1 MTTGNNFHPPP
12 VELTIL
18 MPCLNEAETVGTCV
32 RKARDFLER
41 TQTDGEVLVADNGS
55 NDGSAEVALAAGARV
70 VSVPTRGN
78 GAALHGGIRSAAG
91 KYIIMADADDS
102 YDFLHLDPF
111 LEQLRSGADLVIGNR
126 FAGGIA
132 PGAMPFLHRYVG
144 NPGFSLIGRLF
155 FHTKVRDF
163 HCGLRGFRADKFR
176 ELGMS
181 ALGFEFCSEM
191 VIKAAFQGWT
201 VTEVPTTLSPDGRSR
216 KPHLKTWRDGFRHL
230 RFFLLFSPRWLF
242 FYPGLALMM
251 LGVILGTLVTV
262 ISSGLSLGNL
272 NFDVDSLVGALG
284 MVLVGYQAVIFAVL
298 TALYASSEGFMVG
311 GKWTRR
317 ARALRHGWIAT
328 ASLMLMLAG
337 VAGLIISLE
346 HWYSDQFGTVDP
358 RQVLRIVVPSV
369 AALAVGAQ
377 TLTATLF
384 AGILQIRHET
394 PHIEFCEVL
403 PPPEANPDPVAR
415 RRRQNPI
422 QVSPASW
429 MSEGSTPAGGNRA
442 GAEGSHV
449 GPGRAASDP

>member
-1 MTTGNNFHPPP
+1 MG
-12 VELTIL
+12 
-18 MPCLNEAETVGTCV
+18 
-32 RKARDFLER
+32 D
-41 TQTDGEVLVADNGS
+41 
-55 NDGSAEVALAAGARV
+55 
-70 VSVPTRGN
+70 
-78 GAALHGGIRSAAG
+78 
-91 KYIIMADADDS
+91 
-102 YDFLHLDPF
+102 
-111 LEQLRSGADLVIGNR
+111 R

-144 NPGFSLIGRLF
+144 NPWFSFMGRLF

-201 VTEVPTTLSPDGRSR
+201 VAEVPTTLSPDGRSR

-242 FYPGLALMM
+242 FYPGLALMLM
-251 LGVILGTLVTV
+251 GAILGAFVTV
-262 ISSGLSLGNL
+262 LPGGLNVGSL

-311 GKWTRR
+311 GRWTRR

-328 ASLMLMLAG
+328 VSLILMLAG
-337 VAGLIISLE
+337 VAGLIISVQ
-346 HWYSDQFGTVDP
+346 HWYSDQFGKVDP
-358 RQVLRIVVPSV
+358 REVLRMVVPSV

-394 PHIEFCEVL
+394 PHVESYDVL
-403 PPPEANPDPVAR
+403 PPGPPEANPGPVPCR
-415 RRRQNPI
+415 RLESPI

-429 MSEGSTPAGGNRA
+429 VSEASTPGRGNWA
-442 GAEGSHV
+442 GAEGSRV
-449 GPGRAASDP
+449 GPGFAASDP

>member
-1 MTTGNNFHPPP
+1 MTTDEQFQSP

-18 MPCLNEAETVGTCV
+18 MPCLNEAETVGSCV
-32 RKARDFLER
+32 RKAREFLGR
-41 TQTDGEVLVADNGS
+41 HSIAGEVLVADNGS
-55 NDGSAEVALAAGARV
+55 SDGSVEVALAAGARV

-78 GAALHGGIRSAAG
+78 GAALHGGVRSAAG

-102 YDFLHLDPF
+102 YDFLHLEPF
-111 LEQLRSGADLVIGNR
+111 LEQLRAGADLVMGDR

-144 NPGFSLIGRLF
+144 NPGFSFLGRLL

-163 HCGLRGFRADKFR
+163 HCGLRGFRADKFP

-201 VTEVPTTLSPDGRSR
+201 VVEVPTTLSPDGRSR

-242 FYPGLALMM
+242 FYPGLALMLM
-251 LGVILGTLVTV
+251 GTILGALVTV
-262 ISSGLSLGNL
+262 RPGGLNLGNL

-298 TALYASSEGFMVG
+298 TALYASSEGFLVG
-311 GKWTRR
+311 GTWTRR
-317 ARALRHGWIAT
+317 VRAIRHGWIAT
-328 ASLMLMLAG
+328 ISLMLMLAG
-337 VAGLIISLE
+337 VAGLVISLQ
-346 HWYSDQFGTVDP
+346 HWSSNQFGVVDP
-358 RQVLRIVVPSV
+358 RHVLRTVVPSV

-377 TLTATLF
+377 TLFATLF

-394 PHIEFCEVL
+394 PHLEVYDIL
-403 PPPEANPDPVAR
+403 SPVVPEAIPGPVLGTR
-415 RRRQNPI
+415 SERPI
-422 QVSPASW
+422 QVSPAGW
-429 MSEGSTPAGGNRA
+429 MSAASTPGGGTEPA
-442 GAEGSHV
+442 QIAHE
-449 GPGRAASDP
+449 

>member
-1 MTTGNNFHPPP
+1 MTTGDHFDSP

-41 TQTDGEVLVADNGS
+41 HEIAGEVLVADNGS
-55 NDGSAEVALAAGARV
+55 SDGSAEVALAAGARV

-91 KYIIMADADDS
+91 RSIIMGDADDS
-102 YDFLHLDPF
+102 YDFLHLEPF
-111 LEQLRSGADLVIGNR
+111 LEQLRSGADLVMGDR

-144 NPGFSLIGRLF
+144 NPCFSFMGRLF

-163 HCGLRGFRADKFR
+163 HCGLRGFRAEKFR

-201 VTEVPTTLSPDGRSR
+201 VAEVPTTLSPDGRSR

-242 FYPGLALMM
+242 FYPGLALMLM
-251 LGVILGTLVTV
+251 GAILGVFVTLLPG
-262 ISSGLSLGNL
+262 GLNVGSL

-298 TALYASSEGFMVG
+298 TTLYASSEGFMVG
-311 GKWTRR
+311 GTWTRR
-317 ARALRHGWIAT
+317 ARALRHGWVAT
-328 ASLMLMLAG
+328 VSLMLMLAG
-337 VAGLIISLE
+337 VAGLIISVQ
-346 HWYSDQFGTVDP
+346 HWYSDQFGKVDP
-358 RQVLRIVVPSV
+358 RHVLRIVVPSV

-384 AGILQIRHET
+384 TGILQIRHET
-394 PHIEFCEVL
+394 PHVEVYDVR
-403 PPPEANPDPVAR
+403 PRDRPNQAR
-415 RRRQNPI
+415 AP
-422 QVSPASW
+422 S
-429 MSEGSTPAGGNRA
+429 RA
-442 GAEGSHV
+442 GD
-449 GPGRAASDP
+449 R